1 MPFQSLLFLGRSNLK
16 VQSEIYGNFTIKVK
30 RTNLTVKAVL
40 QRVSKFLN
48 VPSKYL
54 KVHKRYANCYITFVH
69 GNDSIHK
76 KPMNQGDLIIFDN
89 DEDFSQGIVIRLME
103 LYPARTDF
111 GKPSYIPLTE
121 QTEKGLAKFYSILKY
136 LVSKKVTFISIFVV

>member
-1 MPFQSLLFLGRSNLK
+1 MFLGRSDLK
-16 VQSEIYGNFTIKVK
+16 VQSEIYGNFTIKVN

-54 KVHKRYANCYITFVH
+54 KVHKRYANHYTAFIH
-69 GNDSIHK
+69 DNGSIHK
-76 KPMNQGDLIIFDN
+76 PPMNQDDLMNFDN
-89 DEDFSQGIVIRLME
+89 DEDFSQGIVIRLTE
-103 LYPARTDF
+103 LHPAGNDF
-111 GKPSYIPLTE
+111 GKPSYIPLIE

-136 LVSKKVTFISIFVV
+136 LVSKNVTFISIHFLLYI